1 MEATIQQRCLAQNYR
16 NSLVETEPY
25 DSDFSKSIDS
35 RQLTKN
41 VAGHTDVALVQAPIN
56 VESPAAKIARLE
68 HELRIAVERAT
79 VAEEQLRRVHIAVR
93 AFKDKQLKAR
103 AAAAQAA
110 ATPAPEPSSGIYR
123 SWAVNDPTLDER
135 LTSYLESEFE
145 PDRSRDWM
153 LGS

>member
-1 MEATIQQRCLAQNYR
+1 MLFEAA
-16 NSLVETEPY
+16 
-25 DSDFSKSIDS
+25 
-35 RQLTKN
+35 
-41 VAGHTDVALVQAPIN
+41 DVALVQAPIN

-79 VAEEQLRRVHIAVR
+79 VAEEQLRRVHVAVR

-103 AAAAQAA
+103 AAAAAQAA
-110 ATPAPEPSSGIYR
+110 AAVPAEPSSGLYR
-123 SWAVNDPTLDER
+123 SWAVSDPTLDDR
-135 LTSYLESEFE
+135 LTNYLESEFE